1 MQCIFIVLVSVF
13 ISVHLWLLAVY
24 INIAFL
30 IIMHIQPKKSLG
42 QNFLKD
48 PHYLGKIV
56 EAAQIGPGDQ
66 VLEIGPGLGHLTR
79 ALAETGC
86 TLLLLELDDRLIPRL
101 REEFGSRSTVQIV
114 HTDAL
119 EFDYSGL
126 TGTWKA
132 VANLPYYIST
142 AIIQRLIAQRSRF
155 TTLTL
160 MLQKEVAERI
170 AADPGGKEYGFLSVL
185 VQYAAVP
192 RLEFSVPAGAF
203 TPQPKVDSTVL
214 TLTMRER
221 PVTVANDEA
230 LFLRVIKAAFSQRRK
245 TLRNSLGQLGYSRDV
260 MNDVM
265 SNTGIDLRRRAETL
279 SVDEFCGLTNYFG
292 GK

>member
-1 MQCIFIVLVSVF
+1 MGID
-13 ISVHLWLLAVY
+13 HLY
-24 INIAFL
+24 
-30 IIMHIQPKKSLG
+30 PKKSLG

-56 EAAQIGPGDQ
+56 DAAQIGLQDQ
-66 VLEIGPGLGHLTR
+66 VIEIGPGLGHLTR

-86 TLLLLELDDRLIPRL
+86 KLLLLELDDRLVPRL
-101 REEFGSRSTVQIV
+101 REEFGSRPAVQVV
-114 HTDAL
+114 HADAL
-119 EFDYSGL
+119 EYDYGGL
-126 TGTWKA
+126 SGTWKV

-142 AIIQRLIAQRSRF
+142 PIIQRLVAQRGRF

-203 TPQPKVDSTVL
+203 TPRPKVDSMVL
-214 TLTMRER
+214 TLTMRDR
-221 PVTVANDEA
+221 PVTIANDEA

-245 TLRNSLGQLGYSRDV
+245 TLRNSLNQLGYPGEVMGAV
-260 MNDVM
+260 MNG
-265 SNTGIDLRRRAETL
+265 TGIDLGRRAETL
-279 SVDEFCGLTNYFG
+279 TVSEFCRMANFLG
-292 GK
+292 GRHGENEENPI

>member
-1 MQCIFIVLVSVF
+1 L
-13 ISVHLWLLAVY
+13 
-24 INIAFL
+24 
-30 IIMHIQPKKSLG
+30 HIYPKKSLG

-56 EAAQIGPGDQ
+56 EAARTGPQDQ

-79 ALAETGC
+79 ALAETRC

-101 REEFGSRSTVQIV
+101 REEFGSCPTVQIV
-114 HTDAL
+114 HADAL
-119 EFDYSGL
+119 AYDYSGL
-126 TGTWKA
+126 SGSWKV

-142 AIIQRLIAQRSRF
+142 AVIQKLIAQRGRF

-203 TPQPKVDSTVL
+203 TPQPKVDSMVL
-214 TLTMRER
+214 TLTMRDR
-221 PVTVANDEA
+221 PITVVNDES
-230 LFLRVIKAAFSQRRK
+230 LFQRVIKAAFSQRRK
-245 TLRNSLGQLGYSRDV
+245 TLRNSLGQLGYPVDV
-260 MNDVM
+260 MNAVM
-265 SNTGIDLRRRAETL
+265 DETGIDLGRRAETL
-279 SVDEFCGLTNYFG
+279 SVAEFCRLSNFFG
-292 GK
+292 NTHDER

>member
-1 MQCIFIVLVSVF
+1 MAID
-13 ISVHLWLLAVY
+13 
-24 INIAFL
+24 
-30 IIMHIQPKKSLG
+30 HIYPKKSLG

-56 EAAQIGPGDQ
+56 EAARIVPQDQ
-66 VLEIGPGLGHLTR
+66 VIEIGPGLGHLTR

-86 TLLLLELDDRLIPRL
+86 RLLLIELDDRLVPRL
-101 REEFGSRSTVQIV
+101 REEFGSRPSVQIV
-114 HTDAL
+114 HADTL
-119 EFDYSGL
+119 VFDYGGLSGA
-126 TGTWKA
+126 WKV

-142 AIIQRLIAQRSRF
+142 PIIQRLIAQRGRF

-160 MLQKEVAERI
+160 MLQKEVAQRI

-192 RLEFSVPAGAF
+192 RLEFFVPAEAF
-203 TPQPKVDSTVL
+203 TPKPKVDSTVL

-221 PVTVANDEA
+221 PVTIANDEA

-245 TLRNSLGQLGYSRDV
+245 TLRNSLGQLGYPV
-260 MNDVM
+260 EVM
-265 SNTGIDLRRRAETL
+265 SAVMDGAGIDLGRRAETL
-279 SVDEFCGLTNYFG
+279 SVSEFCRLANFLGSGNSESAR
-292 GK
+292 KPRS